1 MSEKEERDKRELEKI
16 RMKKLKALME
26 AQKRNQATQEK
37 VVSVWEKV
45 DYILRAVMM
54 PDAYAY
60 LNYLKTNEPQ
70 IYQQIINEL
79 ISPDVIQSIDYL
91 MTIIAQSGGVPRRIP
106 KDVIIMLERQA
117 KGIKSKI
124 QVKQGDGEMMDL
136 GSYLSK

>member
-1 MSEKEERDKRELEKI
+1 
-16 RMKKLKALME
+16 MKKLKALMD
-26 AQKRNQATQEK
+26 AQKRNQASQEK
-37 VVSVWEKV
+37 VTGIWEKV

-54 PDAYAY
+54 PDAYTH

-79 ISPDVIQSIDYL
+79 ITPDVIQNIDYL
-91 MTIIAQSGGVPRRIP
+91 LAAIAQSGGVPRRIP
-106 KDVIIMLERQA
+106 KDVIVYLERKA

-124 QVKQGDGEMMDL
+124 QVKQGDGDMMDL

>member
-1 MSEKEERDKRELEKI
+1 MSEKEEKDNRELEKI

-54 PDAYAY
+54 PDAFTY
-60 LNYLKTNEPQ
+60 LNHLKTNEPQ

-79 ISPDVIQSIDYL
+79 ITPDVIQNIDYL
-91 MTIIAQSGGVPRRIP
+91 MAAIAQSGGVPRRIP
-106 KDVIIMLERQA
+106 KDVIIMLERQV

-124 QVKQGDGEMMDL
+124 QVKQGDGDMMDL

>member
-1 MSEKEERDKRELEKI
+1 MSEKEERNKRELEKI

-26 AQKRNQATQEK
+26 AQKRNQTTQKK

-54 PDAYAY
+54 PDAYTH

-70 IYQQIINEL
+70 IYQQIINKL
-79 ISPDVIQSIDYL
+79 INPDVIQNIDYL
-91 MTIIAQSGGVPRRIP
+91 MAIISQSGGVPRRIP
-106 KDVIIMLERQA
+106 KDVIIMLERQI

>member
-1 MSEKEERDKRELEKI
+1 MSEKEEKDKRELEKI

-54 PDAYAY
+54 PDAYTY

-124 QVKQGDGEMMDL
+124 QVKQGDGKMMDL

>member
-1 MSEKEERDKRELEKI
+1 MSEKEEKDNRELEKI

-37 VVSVWEKV
+37 VVNVWEKV

-54 PDAYAY
+54 PDAFTY
-60 LNYLKTNEPQ
+60 LNHLKTNEPQ
-70 IYQQIINEL
+70 IYQRIINEL
-79 ISPDVIQSIDYL
+79 ITPDVIQNIDYL
-91 MTIIAQSGGVPRRIP
+91 MAAIAQSGGVPRRIP

-124 QVKQGDGEMMDL
+124 QVKQGDGDMMDL

>member
-1 MSEKEERDKRELEKI
+1 MSEKEETDNRELEKI

-37 VVSVWEKV
+37 VVNVWEKV

-54 PDAYAY
+54 PDAFTY
-60 LNYLKTNEPQ
+60 LNHLKTNEPQ

-79 ISPDVIQSIDYL
+79 ITPDVIQDIDYL
-91 MTIIAQSGGVPRRIP
+91 MAAIAQSGGVPRRIP
-106 KDVIIMLERQA
+106 KDVIIMLERQV

-124 QVKQGDGEMMDL
+124 QVKQGDGDMMDL

>member
-1 MSEKEERDKRELEKI
+1 MSEKEEKEKYELEKI

-26 AQKRNQATQEK
+26 AQKRNQTSQEK
-37 VVSVWEKV
+37 VTSVWEKV
-45 DYILRAVMM
+45 DYILRALMM
-54 PDAYAY
+54 PDAYTY

-79 ISPDVIQSIDYL
+79 ITPDVIQNLDYL
-91 MTIIAQSGGVPRRIP
+91 LAAITQGGGVSRRIP
-106 KDVIIMLERQA
+106 KDVIIYLERQA

-124 QVKQGDGEMMDL
+124 QVKQGDGDMMDL